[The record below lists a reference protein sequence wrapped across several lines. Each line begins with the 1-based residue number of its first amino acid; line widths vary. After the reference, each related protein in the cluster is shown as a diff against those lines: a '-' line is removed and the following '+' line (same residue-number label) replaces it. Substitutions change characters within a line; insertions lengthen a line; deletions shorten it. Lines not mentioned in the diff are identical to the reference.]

1 MRDEKCLRQKA
12 SKLYSQAVAA
22 MREISLVTGKAH
34 RKLFGAL
41 NDLIKFYLR
50 HWQLE
55 NLISSQNTKLTN
67 DKMLRSRKYQNNVC
81 HVTVEWI
88 RREAKKINKA
98 KSDEKLLLAF

>member
-1 MRDEKCLRQKA
+1 MFTTE
-12 SKLYSQAVAA
+12 
-22 MREISLVTGKAH
+22 SLKTLQPSSGGDAGNFLGHRH